1 MKTIGLIGGMSWQS
15 TAEYYRIINKLT
27 EEKLGERNSSKIIIY
42 SLNFKEI
49 TNLLEGNRWKEI
61 EEIILD
67 SSLKVEKAGADFILI
82 ATNTIHKIV
91 DSIENKLSIPL
102 INIVDS
108 VGEEILSKGLKKVLL
123 LGTKFTMEDGFYQRR
138 LMIKHKIE
146 TIIPNREERE
156 TINKI
161 IFNELVLGKI
171 SRKSREKLLKLIKK
185 YRTKSGIEGVILG
198 CTELPLLIKNSHL
211 EIPLINSTYIHAKKA
226 VYEAIKK

>member
-15 TAEYYRIINKLT
+15 TAEYYKIINKLT
-27 EEKLGERNSSKIIIY
+27 EEKLGGKNSSKIIIY

-49 TNLLEGNRWKEI
+49 TKLLESNRWDKV

-67 SSLKVEKAGADFILI
+67 SSLRVEKAGADFILI
-82 ATNTIHKIV
+82 ATNTIHKIA
-91 DSIENKLSIPL
+91 DSIESKLSVPL

-108 VGEEILSKGLKKVLL
+108 VGEEILNKGLKKVLL
-123 LGTKFTMEDGFYQRR
+123 LGTKFTMEDGFYQRK
-138 LMIKHKIE
+138 LMRKYKIE
-146 TIIPNREERE
+146 TLIPDMEERK

-161 IFNELVLGKI
+161 IFDELVLGEI

-185 YRTKSGIEGVILG
+185 YRTKSEIEGVILG
-198 CTELPLLIKNSHL
+198 CTELPLLIKKSHL